1 MLAIYNYK
9 IEKYTNTVTK
19 FSGKW
24 EEHLKKMFSKRLD
37 VKAPTIT
44 LT

>member
-9 IEKYTNTVTK
+9 IEKYTNMVTK
-19 FSGKW
+19 FAGKW
-24 EEHLKKMFSKRLD
+24 EERLKKMFSKRLD
-37 VKAPTIT
+37 VKAPTIR